1 MDHKNFMEN
10 ELEIWKD
17 VVGYEGRYQ
26 VSNLGRVRNKEG
38 KILVPQ
44 LTRTSYYKVTLFNGK
59 KKGKLIHRLVM
70 EAFVG
75 QSDLQVNHK
84 DFNKVNNCLSNL
96 EYTTPKENIQHFRKS
111 NRPKSVFHLGKESEQ
126 YKNTM
131 NHFYFLLWL
140 IKDIPKYDI
149 DSIVKVCSDYVN
161 S

>member
-1 MDHKNFMEN
+1 ME
-10 ELEIWKD
+10 EWKD

-26 VSNLGRVRNKEG
+26 VSNLGRVRNKHYI
-38 KILVPQ
+38 ILAPQ
-44 LTRTSYYKVTLFNGK
+44 LTHAGYYKVTLFDGK

-75 QSDLQVNHK
+75 QSELQVNHK
-84 DFNKVNNCLSNL
+84 DFNKINNQLSNL
-96 EYTTPKENIQHFRKS
+96 EYTTSKENIRHFRNS
-111 NRPKSVFHLGKESEQ
+111 NRPRSVFHLGKESEQ

-140 IKDIPKYDI
+140 IKDIPRNDI
-149 DSIVKVCSDYVN
+149 DSIVKTCYEYIN